1 MEMSVRVT
9 ELSESN
15 EEALG
20 AGYRDIGES
29 Y

>member
-1 MEMSVRVT
+1 MEMSVRVI

-20 AGYRDIGES
+20 AGYRDVGES